1 VDGQQSLTQLL
12 RQAKLIAVKLNLE
25 DVEKWVDL
33 GLKGYPPDAELP
45 KYREFVTDS
54 LEIHNPYQGGWRFA
68 GHMNVTVPARQVS
81 PPI

>member
-45 KYREFVTDS
+45 KY
-54 LEIHNPYQGGWRFA
+54 
-68 GHMNVTVPARQVS
+68 
-81 PPI
+81 